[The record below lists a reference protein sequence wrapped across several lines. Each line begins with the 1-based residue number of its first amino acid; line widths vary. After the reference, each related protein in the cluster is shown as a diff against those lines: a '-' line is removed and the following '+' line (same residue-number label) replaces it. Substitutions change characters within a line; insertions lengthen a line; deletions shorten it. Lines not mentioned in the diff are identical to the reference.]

1 VSGRKYVQSA
11 HAVKG
16 NQLFVGKVASEDQ
29 LQISQALRARERLV
43 AVDVV
48 LGHLAGEHRLAI
60 VQLGFDVGKR
70 LDQLRQV
77 FAIVGAAGIQHELVM
92 QSESLHDGRALVE
105 AQ

>member
-1 VSGRKYVQSA
+1 MPGRKYVQSA
-11 HAVKG
+11 LAVQG
-16 NQLFVGKVASEDQ
+16 HQLLVGKVAGEDQ
-29 LQISQALRARERLV
+29 IRISQALRARQRLV

-48 LGHLAGEHRLAI
+48 LGHLAGEHRLDI

-77 FAIVGAAGIQHELVM
+77 FAIVGAAGIQHELAM
-92 QSESLHDGRALVE
+92 QSESLHDGPALVE